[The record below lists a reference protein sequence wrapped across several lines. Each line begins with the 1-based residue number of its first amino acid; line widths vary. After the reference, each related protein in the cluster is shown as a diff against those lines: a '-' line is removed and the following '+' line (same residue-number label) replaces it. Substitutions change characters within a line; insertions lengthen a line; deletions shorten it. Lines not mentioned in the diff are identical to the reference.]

1 MKCYKEVKWNYCRS
15 FWSRSRVCSQKQC
28 FNVTGKEEG
37 NWWQNQ
43 HCEEGRAFAAL
54 SSTLFHLLGL
64 PSLSSDRNH
73 CVHKEFWAG
82 WALFRRI
89 IFEICWLSIFK
100 RAQLEVQAYYTEQ
113 LIRAMVW
120 NTIALWWHCYGITVN
135 DQNIKEL
142 IEVQSSIKVNWFF
155 WQRMQMRSFDIA
167 WIPTTEAWLT
177 LISMV
182 INLWTAG
189 WAVVKGRGE

>member
-1 MKCYKEVKWNYCRS
+1 M
-15 FWSRSRVCSQKQC
+15 
-28 FNVTGKEEG
+28 

-43 HCEEGRAFAAL
+43 QWEEGEAFAAL
-54 SSTLFHLLGL
+54 SSTLCHLPGL

-73 CVHKEFWAG
+73 RVHKVFWAR

-89 IFEICWLSIFK
+89 IFEIRWLLIFK
-100 RAQLEVQAYYTEQ
+100 RAQLEVQAYYTVQ
-113 LIRAMVW
+113 LIRAMAW

-155 WQRMQMRSFDIA
+155 WQRMQMHPFDTA
-167 WIPTTEAWLT
+167 WIPTTRLSSRSFLWLSIYEQ
-177 LISMV
+177 L
-182 INLWTAG
+182 
-189 WAVVKGRGE
+189 GEPRWEEGGSNNN

>member
-1 MKCYKEVKWNYCRS
+1 MLLGRKKGTDDKTNIAKKGRPLLLWAAPCCIYLDCPAS
-15 FWSRSRVCSQKQC
+15 P
-28 FNVTGKEEG
+28 VTGITVFIK
-37 NWWQNQ
+37 
-43 HCEEGRAFAAL
+43 
-54 SSTLFHLLGL
+54 S
-64 PSLSSDRNH
+64 
-73 CVHKEFWAG
+73 FWAG

-135 DQNIKEL
+135 DQNIKEI